1 MAEGGMGSGGG
12 PDSPIIAGV
21 IDGVKQSFI
30 DSGVDLEVLAKLREL
45 WISKLRS
52 STRHGAMAE
61 ELEPGTDK
69 KRKHGGKIAAEKDLD
84 IKVVPKIKAELEEF
98 DFNSDDISIVTDS
111 DNEDRVGPKVPP

>member
-45 WISKLRS
+45 WISKLHY
-52 STRHGAMAE
+52 STSHGAMADG
-61 ELEPGTDK
+61 LEQGTDE
-69 KRKHGGKIAAEKDLD
+69 KRKKGGKVYELR
-84 IKVVPKIKAELEEF
+84 KIRK
-98 DFNSDDISIVTDS
+98 I
-111 DNEDRVGPKVPP
+111 